1 MGKQYYTVTY
11 GCQMNESDTERINGQ
26 LAELGYTEAP
36 SMEEADI
43 VILNTC
49 SIRQN
54 AEEKVYGKIGEIKR
68 MKEKNPDLLVGIMGC
83 MAQENKGK
91 LISRMP
97 IIDFVLGPYHI
108 HDLKDVVTEELQERQ
123 HVVRTQMNPERVKD
137 YSELRAARK
146 SHIFAWVP
154 IMQGCNKFCTYC
166 IVPMCGAA
174 RPAAPWRT
182 LCGRCAGWPPRAIRK
197 SRSSA
202 RMSIPTD
209 WISGTARTSVRS
221 SARWTR
227 WTASNGCGT

>member
-83 MAQENKGK
+83 MAQENKESSFPACPSS
-91 LISRMP
+91 ISCW
-97 IIDFVLGPYHI
+97 D
-108 HDLKDVVTEELQERQ
+108 
-123 HVVRTQMNPERVKD
+123 RT
-137 YSELRAARK
+137 
-146 SHIFAWVP
+146 
-154 IMQGCNKFCTYC
+154 
-166 IVPMCGAA
+166 
-174 RPAAPWRT
+174 
-182 LCGRCAGWPPRAIRK
+182 
-197 SRSSA
+197 
-202 RMSIPTD
+202 
-209 WISGTARTSVRS
+209 TSMI
-221 SARWTR
+221 
-227 WTASNGCGT
+227 